1 MTTDQADHDDQ
12 PDRDSAPDLAEP
24 VDPVEPSMFPT
35 GPVGDDPPQTGD
47 PVVDAAL
54 VDAASVRDA
63 EPAEQLEKYVG
74 THRSLQDRLADSGA

>member
-1 MTTDQADHDDQ
+1 VTTDQGEHDNQ
-12 PDRDSAPDLAEP
+12 PDRDAAPDPAG
-24 VDPVEPSMFPT
+24 PVEPSMFPT
-35 GPVGDDPPQTGD
+35 GPVGDDPPHTGD